1 MNPVPLF
8 LIIVTLPLFFG
19 GCGKR
24 AVTSLKYEIKGDS
37 ITITNCDKKVSGAF
51 AIPATIEG
59 KTVTSIGP
67 NAFRYCSSLT
77 SITIPDGVTSIGYQA
92 FSGCESLTDI
102 TIPDSVTSI
111 GNWAFSD
118 CSRLTSIMIPD
129 GVTNLGD
136 GAFAKCSRL
145 KKITIPDGVTSI
157 REMAFALCT
166 SLTVVTFHGDAPKVG
181 NDVLLNATP
190 TIYRKPEA
198 KGWGDTWGGR
208 PVKLIS
214 EKP

>member
-8 LIIVTLPLFFG
+8 LIIVTLPLLLG

-24 AVTSLKYEIKGDS
+24 AVASLKYEIKGDS

-59 KTVTSIGP
+59 KTVTSIGA

-111 GNWAFSD
+111 EEGGGGQSLEQVLEQVRDARAGSVVLTVDPEGDTVTLGLTIEQSD
-118 CSRLTSIMIPD
+118 NLIEWTKLDGEMTRTIPIPD
-129 GVTNLGD
+129 G
-136 GAFAKCSRL
+136 
-145 KKITIPDGVTSI
+145 KKFY
-157 REMAFALCT
+157 RFAL
-166 SLTVVTFHGDAPKVG
+166 DK
-181 NDVLLNATP
+181 
-190 TIYRKPEA
+190 
-198 KGWGDTWGGR
+198 
-208 PVKLIS
+208 
-214 EKP
+214 